1 MSTLLI
7 CIVAAAALLTG
18 ALLGAL
24 LTHLRAAR
32 RIEAL
37 RVALATAQ
45 ARLEAGALQDADR
58 LSLLEQSET
67 RLRAAFD
74 SLAGETLRTNSELF
88 LRLAREALGRDQAVA
103 AGALKEREVAIAALV
118 DPLRSALERTEAQ
131 VQALER
137 ERREA
142 FTALR
147 TQIET
152 LAGSQ
157 AQLQRETR
165 NLVTA
170 LRRPEVRGRWGEL
183 TLRRLVELAGLS
195 EHCDFTEQLQ
205 LVGGEGALRPDLVVH
220 LPDARDLVID
230 AKTPLDAYLA
240 ALDAAT
246 DEERAQALRR
256 HAQQVE
262 TRVRELASKNYWA
275 QFERSPEF
283 AVLFLPGDQFLSAAL
298 AERPELLETAL
309 GQRVIIATP
318 STLIALLK
326 AVAYGWRQSA
336 VAHNAAQI
344 RDLGQELYRRLST
357 FNGHLGRMG
366 QRLSTAV
373 EAYNAAVGSLE
384 RQVLPQARRFVDLGV
399 TADAPL
405 APLEPVGQLVRNPSA
420 PGAAEAP
427 ATALRAQPPA
437 RVSPAAAPARVMRA
451 RPDPGGTRALAWLY
465 CHAPQRASARGAVC
479 DRARDRRQ
487 PGAAGS
493 ITRSRTRGSP
503 GGARNA
509 RAAPQARRA
518 TRSRASST
526 RASRP
531 RRCPRSQASRAWST
545 TRNGT
550 WRVRPSGRAASSP
563 ATASAGAARCSSRCC
578 APRRLRSPPP
588 PCAHSARACAS
599 SSCCWRC
606 PPRRAPAASGC
617 LSMSSS
623 ACR

>member
-7 CIVAAAALLTG
+7 LIVAVAALATG
-18 ALLGAL
+18 AVLGAL
-24 LTHLRAAR
+24 VAQLRAVR

-37 RVALATAQ
+37 RIELAAAQ
-45 ARLEAGALQDADR
+45 VRLESIALQDADR
-58 LSLLEQSET
+58 LQLLEQSET

-88 LRLAREALGRDQAVA
+88 LRLSREALGRDQVIAQ
-103 AGALKEREVAIAALV
+103 GALKERELAIAHLV
-118 DPLRSALERTEAQ
+118 EPLRAALERTEAQ

-137 ERREA
+137 ERRDA
-142 FTALR
+142 FTTLR

-152 LAGSQ
+152 LAGGQ

-205 LVGGEGALRPDLVVH
+205 VVGEEGALRPDLVVH
-220 LPDARDLVID
+220 MPDARDLVID

-240 ALDAAT
+240 SLEASS
-246 DEERAQALRR
+246 DEERQQALRR

-262 TRVRELASKNYWA
+262 TRVRELASKSYWT

-298 AERPELLETAL
+298 AERPELLESAL
-309 GQRVIIATP
+309 GQNVIIATP

-336 VAHNAAQI
+336 VAHNAALI
-344 RDLGQELYRRLST
+344 RDLGQELYRRLGT

-366 QRLSTAV
+366 QRLGSAV

-384 RQVLPQARRFVDLGV
+384 RQVLPQARRFRELGV

-405 APLEPVGQLVRNPSA
+405 AELEPIGQLVRY
-420 PGAAEAP
+420 PGTPTVAEPPTEAEPP
-427 ATALRAQPPA
+427 ATAEGPA
-437 RVSPAAAPARVMRA
+437 GVKPA
-451 RPDPGGTRALAWLY
+451 G
-465 CHAPQRASARGAVC
+465 
-479 DRARDRRQ
+479 
-487 PGAAGS
+487 
-493 ITRSRTRGSP
+493 
-503 GGARNA
+503 
-509 RAAPQARRA
+509 
-518 TRSRASST
+518 
-526 RASRP
+526 
-531 RRCPRSQASRAWST
+531 
-545 TRNGT
+545 
-550 WRVRPSGRAASSP
+550 
-563 ATASAGAARCSSRCC
+563 SAGASNARK
-578 APRRLRSPPP
+578 A
-588 PCAHSARACAS
+588 
-599 SSCCWRC
+599 
-606 PPRRAPAASGC
+606 
-617 LSMSSS
+617 
-623 ACR
+623 

>member
-1 MSTLLI
+1 VSPALIILCTLAGTL
-7 CIVAAAALLTG
+7 AGLLFG
-18 ALLGAL
+18 ALF
-24 LTHLRAAR
+24 TQLRAAR

-37 RVALATAQ
+37 RVELASAQ
-45 ARLEAGALQDADR
+45 ARLEASVLQESDR
-58 LSLLEQSET
+58 LSLFEQSET

-88 LRLAREALGRDQAVA
+88 LRLAREALGRDQVIAQ
-103 AGALKEREVAIAALV
+103 GALKERELAIAQLV
-118 DPLRSALERTEAQ
+118 EPLRTALERTEGQ

-142 FTALR
+142 FGALR
-147 TQIET
+147 TQLEA
-152 LAGSQ
+152 LAGGQ
-157 AQLQRETR
+157 VQLQRETR

-205 LVGGEGALRPDLVVH
+205 LVGEEGALRPDLVVH
-220 LPDARDLVID
+220 MPDARDLVID
-230 AKTPLDAYLA
+230 AKTPLEAYLA
-240 ALDAAT
+240 ALDAASE
-246 DEERAQALRR
+246 DERTQALRR

-262 TRVRELASKNYWA
+262 TRVRELASKGYWS

-309 GQRVIIATP
+309 SQSVIIATP

-366 QRLSTAV
+366 QRLATAV

-384 RQVLPQARRFVDLGV
+384 RGVLPQARRFGELGV

-405 APLEPVGQLVRNPSA
+405 APLEPIGQLVRNTGAPSAAEPSA
-420 PGAAEAP
+420 PAP
-427 ATALRAQPPA
+427 S
-437 RVSPAAAPARVMRA
+437 SPSGTTPGDAAA
-451 RPDPGGTRALAWLY
+451 
-465 CHAPQRASARGAVC
+465 
-479 DRARDRRQ
+479 
-487 PGAAGS
+487 
-493 ITRSRTRGSP
+493 
-503 GGARNA
+503 
-509 RAAPQARRA
+509 
-518 TRSRASST
+518 
-526 RASRP
+526 
-531 RRCPRSQASRAWST
+531 
-545 TRNGT
+545 
-550 WRVRPSGRAASSP
+550 
-563 ATASAGAARCSSRCC
+563 
-578 APRRLRSPPP
+578 
-588 PCAHSARACAS
+588 
-599 SSCCWRC
+599 
-606 PPRRAPAASGC
+606 
-617 LSMSSS
+617 
-623 ACR
+623 

>member
-1 MSTLLI
+1 MSSLVI
-7 CIVAAAALLTG
+7 FIVAVAALASG
-18 ALLGAL
+18 AVLGAL
-24 LTHLRAAR
+24 VAQLRAVW

-37 RVALATAQ
+37 RIELAAAQ
-45 ARLEAGALQDADR
+45 VRLESSVLQDADR
-58 LSLLEQSET
+58 LKLLEQSET

-88 LRLAREALGRDQAVA
+88 LRLSREALGRDQVVA
-103 AGALKEREVAIAALV
+103 EGALKERELAIAHLV
-118 DPLRSALERTEAQ
+118 EPLRAALERTEAQ

-137 ERREA
+137 ERRDA
-142 FTALR
+142 FTTLR

-152 LAGSQ
+152 LAGGQ

-205 LVGGEGALRPDLVVH
+205 VVGEEGALRPDLVVH
-220 LPDARDLVID
+220 MPDARDLVID

-240 ALDAAT
+240 ALEAST
-246 DEERAQALRR
+246 DEERQQALKR

-262 TRVRELASKNYWA
+262 TRVRELASKSYWT

-309 GQRVIIATP
+309 GQSVIIATP

-336 VAHNAAQI
+336 VAHNAALI
-344 RDLGQELYRRLST
+344 RDLGQELYRRLGA

-366 QRLSTAV
+366 QRLGSAV

-384 RQVLPQARRFVDLGV
+384 RQVLPQARRFSELGV

-405 APLEPVGQLVRNPSA
+405 AELEPIGQLVRNPGT
-420 PGAAEAP
+420 PTEAEP
-427 ATALRAQPPA
+427 
-437 RVSPAAAPARVMRA
+437 PAAADGPAGVK
-451 RPDPGGTRALAWLY
+451 P
-465 CHAPQRASARGAVC
+465 
-479 DRARDRRQ
+479 
-487 PGAAGS
+487 AG
-493 ITRSRTRGSP
+493 
-503 GGARNA
+503 
-509 RAAPQARRA
+509 
-518 TRSRASST
+518 
-526 RASRP
+526 
-531 RRCPRSQASRAWST
+531 
-545 TRNGT
+545 
-550 WRVRPSGRAASSP
+550 
-563 ATASAGAARCSSRCC
+563 SAGASNARK
-578 APRRLRSPPP
+578 A
-588 PCAHSARACAS
+588 
-599 SSCCWRC
+599 
-606 PPRRAPAASGC
+606 
-617 LSMSSS
+617 
-623 ACR
+623 